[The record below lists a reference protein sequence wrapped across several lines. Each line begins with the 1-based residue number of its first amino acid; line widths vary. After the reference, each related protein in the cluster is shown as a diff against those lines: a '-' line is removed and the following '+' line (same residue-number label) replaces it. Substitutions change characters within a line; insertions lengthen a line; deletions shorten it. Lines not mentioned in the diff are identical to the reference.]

1 MRKEKQREN
10 TVSSTLLGLIRKSV
24 GRETEGWLATRR
36 QEVGN
41 WQGSL
46 VVVRVLG

>member
-10 TVSSTLLGLIRKSV
+10 PVSSTLLGLIRKSV

-36 QEVGN
+36 QEVKYYTA
-41 WQGSL
+41 QSI
-46 VVVRVLG
+46 RR